1 MTAKTVSTLIDDV
14 TKRLGDSALIASR
27 AEIKDWI
34 ADGYARM
41 VRDARTPAKI
51 EAQDIPPRHSYAI
64 THEWE
69 RDYVD
74 GTARKFT
81 YTHYSGKFEC
91 THLWEVSDQFGETTT
106 PYRDNATHLWELD
119 YFSGGTDNAYT
130 FSIPRRQDLLSVWYD
145 HDVLMPV
152 PGRNLEDGGNWW
164 DNAGLPSLFASDHQA
179 NEFDIYRI
187 VTSNNEGYTYDR
199 PIGIPRRISGAR
211 TYVTDTDD
219 AKPYGLIRYIRSA
232 DRQYHNSISWQRHG
246 TIRAWGTS
254 ADNLMVYAAVEPDR
268 GLAEDTQ
275 LSMVPPQ
282 LCKYI
287 VFYALAVIHDRE
299 GELYE
304 PNMAEHYRMRFR
316 RGVFLLTRMRNMGF
330 RDVEYSREQR
340 LHARGIRIPQLPD
353 NYPRL
358 RLR

>member
-1 MTAKTVSTLIDDV
+1 MTPKTVSTLIDDV
-14 TKRLGDSALIASR
+14 TKRLGDSARIISR

-34 ADGYARM
+34 VDGYARL

-51 EAQDIPPRHSYAI
+51 EAQDVPPRHSYAI

-69 RDYVD
+69 REYVD

-91 THLWEVSDQFGETTT
+91 THLWEVSDQFGEATTT
-106 PYRDNATHLWELD
+106 YRDNATHLWELD
-119 YFSGGTDNAYT
+119 YFSGGTDAPYT
-130 FSIPRRQDLLSVWYD
+130 FAITRRQDLLSVWYD
-145 HDVLMPV
+145 HDILLPMT
-152 PGRNLEDGGNWW
+152 GRSLEDVGNWW
-164 DNAGLPSLFASDHQA
+164 DNAGLPSLFVTDNQA
-179 NEFDIYRI
+179 NEFDLYRI

-199 PIGIPRRISGAR
+199 PIGIPRRISGSR
-211 TYVTDTDD
+211 TYAVDTDD
-219 AKPYGLIRYIRSA
+219 ANPFGVIRYIRSA
-232 DRQYHNSISWQRHG
+232 DRQYHNSVSWERHG

-254 ADNLMVYAAVEPDR
+254 VDNLLVYMAVEPEREIDE
-268 GLAEDTQ
+268 GAP

-287 VFYALAVIHDRE
+287 VYYAMAMIHDHE
-299 GELYE
+299 GELYD
-304 PNMAEHYRMRFR
+304 PHMAEHYRMRWR

-330 RDVEYSREQR
+330 RDVEYVRDNRR
-340 LHARGIRIPQLPD
+340 LGGSIRTPQLPD

>member
-1 MTAKTVSTLIDDV
+1 MTTQTVSSLIDDV
-14 TKRLGDSALIASR
+14 TKRLGDSATIVSR

-51 EAQDIPPRHSYAI
+51 EVQDVPPRHSFAI

-69 RDYVD
+69 REYVD

-81 YTHYSGKFEC
+81 YTHFSGLFEC
-91 THLWEVSDQFGETTT
+91 TYLWEVSEQFNESTTD
-106 PYRDNATHLWELD
+106 YRGNATHLWELE
-119 YFSGGTDNAYT
+119 YFSGGTDSSYT

-145 HDVLMPV
+145 HDVLLPL
-152 PGRNLEDGGNWW
+152 PGRSFEGGGNWW
-164 DNAGLPSLFASDHQA
+164 DNAGLPSLFSADHNA
-179 NEFDIYRI
+179 TEFDLYRI
-187 VTSNNEGYTYDR
+187 VTSNNHGYDYDR
-199 PIGIPRRISGAR
+199 PIGIPRRLSGDR
-211 TYVTDTDD
+211 TYEIDSDTTN
-219 AKPYGLIRYIRSA
+219 PFGVIRFVRSP
-232 DRQYHNSISWQRHG
+232 DRQYHNSTSWERSG
-246 TIRAWGTS
+246 TIRAWGS
-254 ADNLMVYAAVEPDR
+254 SEDNLLVYSSVEPERD
-268 GLAEDTQ
+268 LDENAPLTF
-275 LSMVPPQ
+275 VPGQ

-287 VFYALAVIHDRE
+287 VFYALSMIHDRE

-316 RGVFLLTRMRNMGF
+316 RGVFLLNRIRNMGF
-330 RDVEYSREQR
+330 RDVEYSREER
-340 LHARGIRIPQLPD
+340 RYGRSIRTPQLPD